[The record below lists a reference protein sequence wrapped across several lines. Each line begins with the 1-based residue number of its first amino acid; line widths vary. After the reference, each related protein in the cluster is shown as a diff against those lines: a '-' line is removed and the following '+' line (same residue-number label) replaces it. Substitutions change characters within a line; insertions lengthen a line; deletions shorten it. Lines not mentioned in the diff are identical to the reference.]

1 MPALPGM
8 HSGRGDSF
16 AYPTYFPLLLRIT
29 SLSPR
34 MAFDLGSSRST
45 SVFLMLILLL
55 ALALRLYKLDAYGLF
70 FDEKSTVLISQGISL
85 EGGNQQDVFGK
96 NYFTPQEFWKPKPLQ
111 DYFDAHIR
119 GDIGNS
125 PAYYLLLHGWIRL
138 FGLSD
143 FSIRLPSVLFS
154 VLTVWLL
161 FVFTVQHLKSQ
172 RLALVAA
179 ALAAIEPFF
188 IAYSHQARNYSMSF
202 FFTLLATHL
211 FLNLVRRPSW
221 ERRFSAYAAY
231 GLAAMACLFCH
242 YLTFTVLLAHGL
254 YVLFFVK
261 PSRIW
266 VGLAGA
272 IGVGVVGVALWMKVG
287 GGTYTFKTLSD
298 QARFYRT
305 IAQHPPTPNPYV
317 GWIDPTT
324 PTTVMRKLG
333 PILAD
338 QFILTNGFWTA
349 LRGFRNGLVLILVTA
364 LSGWAYVRWE
374 RTPSLVYP
382 IVALGGNAAAF
393 FFFSTSKSKF
403 LGAEVAVFLALLLIR
418 YFRKTAQP
426 EERRLG
432 WFFLIL
438 SFLPTAFLVFSAF
451 KEGHTVG
458 LTQRYAGFS
467 FPYAILLVALSLR
480 EAGRLDKWA
489 RIPIFGVLVGQGIG
503 VAGVLDSI
511 YRDISPKY
519 TYQTTARLPNPYWRV
534 AREIEAQFTPGDTI
548 IYPANN
554 RSVFSAVHE
563 EQKQYGQV
571 SPFDAQMV
579 NLYLPP
585 DATYP
590 QRIDPR
596 NADRVWLYQHRTAT
610 RRLLFDFKGLTYRY

>member
-1 MPALPGM
+1 
-8 HSGRGDSF
+8 
-16 AYPTYFPLLLRIT
+16 
-29 SLSPR
+29 
-34 MAFDLGSSRST
+34 MAFNLGSFRST
-45 SVFLMLILLL
+45 SVFLTLILLL

-85 EGGNQQDVFGK
+85 EGANQRDVFGK
-96 NYFTPQEFWKPKPLQ
+96 TYFTPQEFWKPKPLQ

-161 FVFTVQHLKSQ
+161 FVFTVQHLKNR
-172 RLALVAA
+172 RLALLAA

-211 FLNLVRRPSW
+211 FLNLVRSPPA
-221 ERRFSAYAAY
+221 ERSIGSYAAY
-231 GLAAMACLFCH
+231 GLTAALCLFCH
-242 YLTFTVLLAHGL
+242 YLTFTVLLGHGL

-261 PSRIW
+261 PGQIW
-266 VGLAGA
+266 AGLAGA
-272 IGVGVVGVALWMKVG
+272 IGVAVLGMALWMTVG
-287 GGTYTFKTLSD
+287 GGTYTFRTLSY
-298 QARFYRT
+298 QTRFYQN
-305 IAQHPPTPNPYV
+305 IAQHPPTPNPYA
-317 GWIDPTT
+317 GWIDPAT
-324 PTTVMRKLG
+324 PANVMRKLG

-349 LRGFRNGLVLILVTA
+349 LRGLRNGLVLLLITVV
-364 LSGWAYVRWE
+364 SGWAYVRWE
-374 RTPSLVYP
+374 RTRSVGYP
-382 IVALGGNAAAF
+382 ILALGVNAAAL
-393 FFFSTSKSKF
+393 FFFSTSKGQF
-403 LGAEVAVFLALLLIR
+403 LGTQVAVFLVLLLIR
-418 YFRKTAQP
+418 YFRKTALP
-426 EERRLG
+426 EERKLI

-451 KEGHTVG
+451 KDGHTVG

-489 RIPIFGVLVGQGIG
+489 RIPIFGVLVWQGIG
-503 VAGVLDSI
+503 VAGVLKTI
-511 YRDISPKY
+511 YGDVSPKY
-519 TYQTTARLPNPYWRV
+519 TYQTQARVANPYWRI
-534 AREIEAQFTPGDTI
+534 ARDIEARFAPGDTI

-554 RSVFSAVHE
+554 RSVFSAVNE

-585 DATYP
+585 EATYP